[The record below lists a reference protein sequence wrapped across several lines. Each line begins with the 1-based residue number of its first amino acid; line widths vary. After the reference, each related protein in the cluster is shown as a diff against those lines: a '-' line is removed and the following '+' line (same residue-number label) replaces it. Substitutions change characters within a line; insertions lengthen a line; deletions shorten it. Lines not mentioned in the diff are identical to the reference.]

1 MPPSPRSRYP
11 GHRRARIAPSL
22 SADRAPRAPMRV
34 RTCPAIR
41 PDRCREL
48 TTRRTVISRH
58 DGRGE
63 SPSSR
68 YRPMACG
75 PASGRLLT
83 AGAQATAS
91 REPVTGTRQRGIT
104 ITPRDRWTAADI
116 VWRSAVPIDV
126 GLLMPGSLVRSP
138 RLDRGPNRRYATD
151 AGLVPFSALSGR
163 FSSAS
168 WLARGVCWPAYLLF
182 CFVR

>member
-1 MPPSPRSRYP
+1 MRPSPCSRYP
-11 GHRRARIAPSL
+11 GHRRARIVSSL
-22 SADRAPRAPMRV
+22 NADRAPGAPMRV
-34 RTCPAIR
+34 RTYPAMR

-58 DGRGE
+58 DGCGE

-68 YRPMACG
+68 YRRMACG

-83 AGAQATAS
+83 ADAQATMS
-91 REPVTGTRQRGIT
+91 REPVTGTRQREIT
-104 ITPRDRWTAADI
+104 ITPRDRRIPPDI

-138 RLDRGPNRRYATD
+138 RSDRGPDRRYATD

-168 WLARGVCWPAYLLF
+168 WLARGVC
-182 CFVR
+182 